1 MKINFL
7 DLKEL
12 NTLSSSSADNGKK
25 DILTEYLIGRMFDIH
40 MESSQT
46 LWDRKMFDE
55 ELKREGSGFLICY
68 AEDSVNMP
76 NDSNYAYFAAE
87 GKDNVRA
94 PLKKINEKD
103 IDPALKIS
111 LQSLII
117 GFFIYY
123 NVLDEMHILDV
134 TVSKNMKSKGIGSL
148 MLDRVIRNNSSEGIK
163 QFFLEV
169 RTSNTPAI
177 NLYKKFGFKIF
188 LLRKNYYED
197 NGEDAL
203 CMVKE
208 S

>member
-1 MKINFL
+1 
-7 DLKEL
+7 
-12 NTLSSSSADNGKK
+12 
-25 DILTEYLIGRMFDIH
+25 

-68 AEDSVNMP
+68 SDF
-76 NDSNYAYFAAE
+76 DAAE
-87 GKDNVRA
+87 GSDNSLA
-94 PLKKINEKD
+94 LKKITEKD
-103 IDPALKIS
+103 IDPALKIDLKS
-111 LQSLII
+111 FIA

-134 TVSKNMKSKGIGSL
+134 TVSKEIQSKGIGSL
-148 MLDRVIRNNSSEGIK
+148 MLSTVIKKNSEAGIK
-163 QFFLEV
+163 HFFLEV
-169 RTSNTPAI
+169 RTSNIIAI

-188 LLRKNYYED
+188 MLRKNYYED

>member
-12 NTLSSSSADNGKK
+12 NLPFSDDNGGK

-68 AEDSVNMP
+68 SDSC
-76 NDSNYAYFAAE
+76 AAD
-87 GKDNVRA
+87 GGDNRLT
-94 PLKKINEKD
+94 LKKFTEKD
-103 IDPALKIS
+103 IYPALKIE
-111 LQSLII
+111 LKSLIL

-123 NVLDEMHILDV
+123 NVLNEMHILDI
-134 TVSKNMKSKGIGSL
+134 TVSKEMQSKGIGSL
-148 MLDRVIRNNSSEGIK
+148 MLSTVIKKKSEAGIK
-163 QFFLEV
+163 HFFLEV
-169 RTSNTPAI
+169 RTSNIAAI
-177 NLYKKFGFKIF
+177 NLYKKLGFKIF
-188 LLRKNYYED
+188 MLRKKYYED

>member
-1 MKINFL
+1 MPSGN
-7 DLKEL
+7 
-12 NTLSSSSADNGKK
+12 NGGN

-46 LWDRKMFDE
+46 VWDRKMFDE

-68 AEDSVNMP
+68 SDSG
-76 NDSNYAYFAAE
+76 DAD
-87 GKDNVRA
+87 GGDNRLA
-94 PLKKINEKD
+94 LKKFTEKD
-103 IDPALKIS
+103 IEPALKIG
-111 LQSLII
+111 LQSLIA

-123 NVLDEMHILDV
+123 NVLDEMHILDI
-134 TVSKNMKSKGIGSL
+134 TVSKEIQSKGVGSL
-148 MLDRVIRNNSSEGIK
+148 MLSTVIKKNSEAAGIK
-163 QFFLEV
+163 YFFLEV
-169 RTSNTPAI
+169 RTSNITAI

-188 LLRKNYYED
+188 MLRKNYYED

>member
-12 NTLSSSSADNGKK
+12 NPMPSANNGGN

-40 MESSQT
+40 MESSRT
-46 LWDRKMFDE
+46 IWDRKMFDE
-55 ELKREGSGFLICY
+55 ELKRDGSGFLICY
-68 AEDSVNMP
+68 SDS
-76 NDSNYAYFAAE
+76 YAAN
-87 GKDNVRA
+87 GGDNR
-94 PLKKINEKD
+94 PDLKKFTEKNIEPD
-103 IDPALKIS
+103 LKIG

-123 NVLDEMHILDV
+123 NVLDEMHILDI
-134 TVSKNMKSKGIGSL
+134 TVSKEMQSKGIGSL
-148 MLDRVIRNNSSEGIK
+148 MLNTVVKKNSEAGIK
-163 QFFLEV
+163 HFFLEV
-169 RTSNTPAI
+169 GTSNIAAI

-188 LLRKNYYED
+188 LLRKNYYDD

>member
-7 DLKEL
+7 NLKEL
-12 NTLSSSSADNGKK
+12 NPLLSADNGGK
-25 DILTEYLIGRMFDIH
+25 DILTEYLISRMFDIH

-46 LWDRKMFDE
+46 IWDRKMFDE

-68 AEDSVNMP
+68 SDSG
-76 NDSNYAYFAAE
+76 AAD
-87 GKDNVRA
+87 GGDNRLA
-94 PLKKINEKD
+94 LKKFTEKD
-103 IDPALKIS
+103 IEPALKVE
-111 LQSLII
+111 LQSVIV

-123 NVLDEMHILDV
+123 NVLDEMHILDI
-134 TVSKNMKSKGIGSL
+134 TVSKKIQSKGIGSL
-148 MLDRVIRNNSSEGIK
+148 MLSTVIKKKSEAGIK
-163 QFFLEV
+163 HFFLEV
-169 RTSNTPAI
+169 RTSNIAAI

-188 LLRKNYYED
+188 MLRKNYYED